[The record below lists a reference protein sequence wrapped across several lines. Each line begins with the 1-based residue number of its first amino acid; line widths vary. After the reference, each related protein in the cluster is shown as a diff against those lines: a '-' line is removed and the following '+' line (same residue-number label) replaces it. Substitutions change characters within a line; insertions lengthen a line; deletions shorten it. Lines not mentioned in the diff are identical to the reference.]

1 MSTLRVQTITN
12 FADDGAPTFEK
23 GLIVGE
29 GVTITGNIDVTGVA
43 TIGYL
48 VGDGNALTNTP
59 GVLAGKAIGMMLT
72 L

>member
-1 MSTLRVQTITN
+1 M
-12 FADDGAPTFEK
+12 
-23 GLIVGE
+23 GE